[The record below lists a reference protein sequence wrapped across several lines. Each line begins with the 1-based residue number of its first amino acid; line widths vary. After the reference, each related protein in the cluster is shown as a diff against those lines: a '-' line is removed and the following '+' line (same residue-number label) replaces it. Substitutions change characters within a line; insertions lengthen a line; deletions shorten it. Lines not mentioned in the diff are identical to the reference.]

1 MNIFHSIVFGAVE
14 GITEFL
20 PISSTAHLEIVQNIM
35 RIPSTDF
42 VKSFE
47 IVIQLGAIFAVLAL
61 YIKKIFSSWQYF
73 RSVAVA
79 FIPTGIIGFVLY
91 KIIKNIFLGNLPLAA
106 LMLILGG
113 IFIIIF
119 EKRQAR
125 RGKYLETGET
135 RALTVREALAVGT
148 AQALAVVPGVSRS
161 AAVIIAGRSLG
172 LPRATIVEFSFLLA
186 IPTMLAASAYDLYKS
201 GLAFSGAD
209 WKMLAVGFVFSF
221 AVALASVGWLL
232 RYIKKHSFSAFGW
245 YRIALGVIVLLF
257 FI

>member
-1 MNIFHSIVFGAVE
+1 
-14 GITEFL
+14 
-20 PISSTAHLEIVQNIM
+20 
-35 RIPSTDF
+35 
-42 VKSFE
+42 
-47 IVIQLGAIFAVLAL
+47 
-61 YIKKIFSSWQYF
+61 
-73 RSVAVA
+73 
-79 FIPTGIIGFVLY
+79 
-91 KIIKNIFLGNLPLAA
+91 
-106 LMLILGG
+106 
-113 IFIIIF
+113 
-119 EKRQAR
+119 
-125 RGKYLETGET
+125 
-135 RALTVREALAVGT
+135 VGT